1 MTILLSV
8 ANYSPRE
15 LREEIAEAEADI
27 KTLQEAVAVFKRN
40 YIDSK
45 AIEWLVKD
53 LTASI
58 ETNKQYL
65 KVLAQ

>member
-1 MTILLSV
+1 MAVLLSV

-27 KTLQEAVAVFKRN
+27 KTLNEAVAVFKRN
-40 YIDSK
+40 YIDTN
-45 AIEWLVKD
+45 ALEWLVKD

-58 ETNKQYL
+58 ETNRQYL
-65 KVLAQ
+65 QVLAN

>member
-1 MTILLSV
+1 MAIQLPV
-8 ANYSPRE
+8 ATYSLRE

-27 KTLQEAVAVFKRN
+27 KTLQEAVAVFKKN

-45 AIEWLVKD
+45 ALEWLIND

-58 ETNKQYL
+58 EADKLYL
-65 KVLAQ
+65 KALSQ